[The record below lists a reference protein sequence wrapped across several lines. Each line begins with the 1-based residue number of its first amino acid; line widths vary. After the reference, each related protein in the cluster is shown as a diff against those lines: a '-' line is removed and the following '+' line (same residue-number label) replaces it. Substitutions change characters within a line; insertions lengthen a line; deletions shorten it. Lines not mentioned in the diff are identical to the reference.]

1 MVVQLLIETKILF
14 LFKHDQIFAHPQ
26 RVTHPPMNPIIV
38 LNLVHLHG
46 LLEVYHK
53 QFKVLLGYKPSRMYG
68 VD

>member
-14 LFKHDQIFAHPQ
+14 LFKYYQIFAHPQ
-26 RVTHPPMNPIIV
+26 RITHPPMNPIIV

-53 QFKVLLGYKPSRMYG
+53 QFKVLLGYKPPRMYG